1 MKKEIKAKAKPK
13 VLLMVRI
20 NTRIR
25 PGQRKYIK
33 AIAKKN
39 KLTEGEVFRSI
50 IDAHMSVNK

>member
-1 MKKEIKAKAKPK
+1 MKKDYEPKQKK
-13 VLLMVRI
+13 VLPMARI

-25 PGQRKYIK
+25 PNQHKYIK
-33 AIAKKN
+33 AIAKKH

>member
-13 VLLMVRI
+13 VTPMTRI
-20 NTRIR
+20 NTRITEK
-25 PGQRKYIK
+25 QHKYVK
-33 AIAKKN
+33 AAAKKH